1 MKHISMNKKPEVLY
15 TVMTRQKLSI
25 VFAMGILLLMLKYE
39 YLRRLLK
46 RLL

>member
-1 MKHISMNKKPEVLY
+1 MNKKQEVLY
-15 TVMTRQKLSI
+15 TVMMLQKYNI
-25 VFAMGILLLMLKYE
+25 VFVMGILLLMLKYE